1 MPCTATYELEVAKAE
16 AAGVRILQARVGAAI
31 RIGHHCGNDPTTME
45 EPHVSLQITLPVSID
60 QRLTA
65 IQKQLGLRSKS
76 ALISLMLQEVFE
88 GADEE

>member
-1 MPCTATYELEVAKAE
+1 M
-16 AAGVRILQARVGAAI
+16 GAAI

-45 EPHVSLQITLPVSID
+45 EQHVSLQITLPVSID

-76 ALISLMLQEVFE
+76 SLIERLLREVFDE
-88 GADEE
+88 VEADEVADQ

>member
-1 MPCTATYELEVAKAE
+1 
-16 AAGVRILQARVGAAI
+16 
-31 RIGHHCGNDPTTME
+31 ME

-76 ALISLMLQEVFE
+76 MLVSLMLQEVFE
-88 GADEE
+88 GTDDEQS